1 MAKVK
6 NDKISIEL
14 DLKAQ
19 KAQEEIYRLTQQ
31 TKELRNQN
39 TEHRKEISRLAATEG
54 DHSQKINALN
64 EKIAENQRQ
73 IVRNNRAVQEQRKNL
88 DLSRMSAADLK
99 KELKT
104 LKSELANT
112 SKSMY
117 PERWKELEQQVKR
130 CQEALREAEK
140 PTKSLWQRFKELPG
154 ITDVAKGAFM
164 AMGMTIVE
172 YVTGSFKNLV
182 TTITDFEKANSKL
195 AAVLGTK
202 IEGISTLTEQAKFL
216 GRTTTATASD
226 VTSLQTELAKLGFK
240 SKDIENLTPAVLK
253 FAKAVDTD
261 LGSAAAYAGAAMRMF
276 NKDTKDAEEVM
287 ATFAIATT
295 NSALDFTKLENS
307 LATVGPVANAFG
319 FSVEDVTA
327 LLGKLSDAGFDAS
340 SAATATRN
348 IFLNMADSSGDLAQ
362 ALGRPIANLDDMV
375 AGLKKL
381 KGEGIDL
388 AKALELT
395 DKRSV
400 AAFSTFL
407 NQADSLLALR
417 DTITDCTGAFQDM
430 SATMADNAAA
440 SWMGFESA
448 VEGLILKF
456 FDFRHGLK
464 LIYEAAI
471 NVVNWIG
478 TLIDLFAPFGSMI
491 KDVAK
496 GVAYVVGGLATFV
509 GWLTKLASQSKVVK
523 SLLAALV
530 MGVTAY
536 KTALMISN
544 IKIKDFIASLMAKR
558 AAMVAE
564 TGATWSATAALRA
577 FTAALV
583 ANPLTAV
590 AVAVTAIGAA
600 VIAFTDDMDEAKE
613 TIDDTTKEMS
623 YLESAT
629 KSYTDAVSGASV
641 KVEQESAKLEA
652 LRKVAMDE
660 LETKE
665 NRIKA
670 IKQLNAIIPNYN
682 ASLDAETGKY
692 RENKAALDE
701 YLKSMRKKLVIEA
714 STEQYKALLDADSK
728 KMAQVHKQ
736 WKAQRQVYEAAQ
748 KYLKDNPVKKEG
760 DTLWDFY
767 EMAIKTTGIA
777 NQSFVDFYKLLRTEE
792 SRAIEDFE
800 KYIADLGVSMKD
812 LKTAVDGENTP
823 TKTPLDN
830 INRAAT
836 TTIDRLAE
844 INKRLKQLRKMKP
857 EDDEEW
863 KDIQKERKK
872 LQDEKKEL
880 EGKAK
885 KAKHEVGTYGKE
897 SLDEELDPIADEY
910 QKKVVAINKENIS
923 QADKVI
929 KKHQA
934 LVEYTAKAN
943 EALTE
948 LQNKSKASH
957 KKTLNAIAEERT
969 DMEKDLAKSQAE
981 VNKVRAKQDA
991 DAHKERLTA
1000 VNTFYERYCDI
1011 VDQAVK
1017 DGTAD
1022 QDAAELLK
1030 LNAQRSQYAEQLAE
1044 LEKYQDAVMESE
1056 YLTEDEREKILD
1068 ELEAK
1073 VKDVNRAI
1081 LTNTGITSEKLHSLS
1096 KSSNTVVNM
1105 KEDYELKKRAIEQ
1118 MYHVAQQLAGND
1130 AEMAAKLEAEK
1141 LNRMAALNYE
1151 YQQNMWALKE
1161 QAGVTWGDVYQNEL
1175 EKLKEQ
1181 HRKGELLEKEYQKK
1195 VLDLKVSST
1204 KKWIDLYSSQTSGMF
1219 QAIQDAEIGMSDA
1232 KYDTLIQQAKNNG
1245 EETAALEEEKENKKL
1260 EIQKKYADVNFAIKA
1275 SQIIADT
1282 SVAIMKALA
1291 DLGPIAGPVSAALIG
1306 TTGAAQLVQ
1315 ALAERNRVMN
1325 MQPSSTAA
1333 KAAKGSTGATASLT
1347 GFSEGGYTGDGDRY
1361 EVAGV
1366 VHRGEYVIPKPI
1378 MHNPAVVDAVSM
1390 IEAIRR
1396 NRAGAARPAAAEG
1409 RGFAEGG
1416 YTSGQ
1421 GTPVSLQIAGSEDIK
1436 QAADELRRAIGNIKA
1451 HVVYQDIERADR
1463 TMDRARRP
1471 FTRK

>member
-1 MAKVK
+1 MARVK

-19 KAQEEIYRLTQQ
+19 KAQEEIYKLTQQ

-39 TEHRKEISRLAATEG
+39 TEHRKEISRLSATEG
-54 DHSQKINALN
+54 DYSKEIKALN

-73 IVRNNRAVQEQRKNL
+73 ITRNNRAVQDQRKNI

-99 KELKT
+99 KELKN
-104 LKSELANT
+104 LKGELANT

-117 PERWKELEQQVKR
+117 PERWKDLEQQVKR

-154 ITDVAKGAFM
+154 IADVAKGAFI
-164 AMGMTIVE
+164 ALGMTIVE

-240 SKDIENLTPAVLK
+240 SKDIENLTPSVLK

-362 ALGRPIANLDDMV
+362 ALGRPITNLDDMV

-381 KGEGIDL
+381 NGEGIDL

-407 NQADSLLALR
+407 NQADSLLTLR

-448 VEGLILKF
+448 VEGLVLKF

-471 NVVNWIG
+471 KFINWIG
-478 TLIDLFAPFGSMI
+478 SIVDGLSSLGSVVITVAKAIGAVVVMLAGFI
-491 KDVAK
+491 KDLTNMFTATKAGRVILNSVVVAI
-496 GVAYVVGGLATFV
+496 L
-509 GWLTKLASQSKVVK
+509 
-523 SLLAALV
+523 
-530 MGVTAY
+530 AY
-536 KTALMISN
+536 KTAILLAKAANSEL
-544 IKIKDFIASLMAKR
+544 IKSIIAKMAVQHSEEGMLKR
-558 AAMVAE
+558 LLAATKRLYQTM
-564 TGATWSATAALRA
+564 L
-577 FTAALV
+577 
-583 ANPLTAV
+583 ANPYASV
-590 AVAVTAIGAA
+590 AVAVGLL
-600 VIAFTDDMDEAKE
+600 VGGLIALCQKSKEEQEQEQRRAEIAKKMNDRLVDERTRIQELVAEAKN
-613 TIDDTTKEMS
+613 
-623 YLESAT
+623 
-629 KSYTDAVSGASV
+629 
-641 KVEQESAKLEA
+641 EA
-652 LRKVAMDE
+652 LEMD
-660 LETKE
+660 K
-665 NRIKA
+665 RIKA
-670 IKQLNAIIPNYN
+670 VNKLNEIIPNYN
-682 ASLDAETGKY
+682 AQIDKTTGKY
-692 RENKAALDE
+692 RASTKALNDYVESLKKKIRYEATKDTLKEYIQEAEKLRIKKAEADAEAQAEAAANNNRATTTPYMTSGGSGGAGGYAYGYAVAKYDKQNYAKELGKQLNEADE
-701 YLKSMRKKLVIEA
+701 KVKKLEQSIENGVKNGTLIA
-714 STEQYKALLDADSK
+714 TEVADVVET
-728 KMAQVHKQ
+728 AT
-736 WKAQRQVYEAAQ
+736 
-748 KYLKDNPVKKEG
+748 
-760 DTLWDFY
+760 DT
-767 EMAIKTTGIA
+767 ATG
-777 NQSFVDFYKLLRTEE
+777 
-792 SRAIEDFE
+792 
-800 KYIADLGVSMKD
+800 G
-812 LKTAVDGENTP
+812 
-823 TKTPLDN
+823 
-830 INRAAT
+830 INNVNSAAT
-836 TTIDRLAE
+836 TTINRLDE

-863 KDIQKERKK
+863 EDIQKERKK
-872 LQDEKKEL
+872 LQEEKKVL

-897 SLDEELDPIADEY
+897 SLDAELDPIADEY
-910 QKKVVAINKENIS
+910 QKKVLAINKENIS

-934 LVEYTAKAN
+934 LVEYTTKAN
-943 EALTE
+943 AALTE
-948 LQNKSKASH
+948 LQNKTKANH
-957 KKTLNAIAEERT
+957 TKTLQAIAEERT

-991 DAHKERLTA
+991 DAHKDRLAA
-1000 VNTFYERYCDI
+1000 VNTFYERYYDV

-1017 DGTAD
+1017 NGAAD
-1022 QDAAELLK
+1022 QEAAELLK
-1030 LNAQRSQYAEQLAE
+1030 LNTQRSQYAEQLTE
-1044 LEKYQDAVMESE
+1044 LEKYQDAVLDSE

-1073 VKDVNRAI
+1073 VKEVNRAI
-1081 LTNTGITSEKLHSLS
+1081 LTNTGATSEKLRGLS
-1096 KSSNTVVNM
+1096 KSSNTTVNI

-1118 MYHVAQQLAGND
+1118 TYYAAQQLAAGD
-1130 AEMAAKLEAEK
+1130 ADMLAKLEAEK

-1181 HRKGELLEKEYQKK
+1181 HRKGELLEKDYQKK
-1195 VLDLKVSST
+1195 VLDLKVANT
-1204 KKWIDLYSSQTSGMF
+1204 KKYCDYFSSATTGMF
-1219 QAIQDAEIGMSDA
+1219 QAIQDAEISMSDA

-1245 EETAALEEEKENKKL
+1245 EDTALLEEEKENKKL
-1260 EIQKKYADVNFAIKA
+1260 EIQKKYADVNFAIKV
-1275 SQIIADT
+1275 SQIAADT
-1282 SVAIMKALA
+1282 AVAIMKAFA
-1291 DLGPIAGPVSAALIG
+1291 DLGPIAGGIAGGIISITG
-1306 TTGAAQLVQ
+1306 TAQLVQ
-1315 ALAERNRVMN
+1315 AIAERNRIKN

-1333 KAAKGSTGATASLT
+1333 KAAKGSGASTASLT

-1378 MHNPAVVDAVSM
+1378 MRNPAVVDAVGM

-1396 NRAGAARPAAAEG
+1396 NRAGAASYQTAEG

-1421 GTPVSLQIAGSEDIK
+1421 GAPVALQIAGAEDMK